1 MLLQAKNLSLVVCAL
16 ALILTACDDSTVSPE
31 EPASSDDQQERVEPA
46 PLYSVTDTS
55 AVPDKYIVVFEPGT
69 PGLQRQGVQGQA
81 EQMMQGI
88 AGGEIEFTY
97 ENVIQG
103 FSATIPEQAL
113 DGIRNNPNVK
123 HVEQDQSVQPDDGI
137 DQSPPWQLDRVDQR
151 NLPLQNQYRYF
162 GTGAGTEIWVLDSG
176 LNYHE
181 EFGDRIS
188 TRMSI
193 VSDGN
198 GPADCLDVNGRKGH
212 GTQVA
217 SAAAG
222 SEYGVAK
229 EATISSIRI
238 GDCPSGNSTTSR
250 QIAALEHVEAFH
262 QPPAVANLSYS
273 VSGGLSFL
281 IAAGNLWNSGV
292 PLVVSAG
299 NDNMD
304 ACDVGNGNVPAIAV
318 GGIDQ
323 NDDRSD
329 YIGSQASNYGECV
342 DLFAPGSGL
351 TLASS
356 TSETGHST
364 KSGTSFSA
372 PMVAGAAALVFES
385 NPGFSAGQVSDYI
398 AENTTT
404 NVLGDIGPGSPD
416 RLLHTVDFD
425 AEIFGTT
432 YVYEPDTY
440 TWTAQLQ
447 NQGSSQTYLW
457 ERKDG
462 PSWSSSPWETV
473 GTSQDYSETVFLDGN
488 DFTLRLT
495 VVSNNYEVVDQQTV
509 GVELDDGDEC
519 EPGQITC

>member
-1 MLLQAKNLSLVVCAL
+1 MVTHTRNSIIVVFAL
-16 ALILTACDDSTVSPE
+16 ALLIIGCDDTTVSPE
-31 EPASSDDQQERVEPA
+31 ESSDPDITEERAEPA

-55 AVPDKYIVVFEPGT
+55 AVPDKYIVVFEPGS
-69 PGLQRQGVQGQA
+69 PGVQREGVQGQA

-88 AGGEIEFTY
+88 AGGQIEFTY
-97 ENVIQG
+97 EHVLQG

-113 DGIRNNPNVK
+113 NGIRNNPNVK
-123 HVEQDQSVQPDDGI
+123 HVEQDQSVQPTDGV

-151 NLPLQNQYRYF
+151 NLPLQNQYSYF
-162 GTGAGTEIWVLDSG
+162 GTGAGTEVWILDTG

-181 EFGDRIS
+181 EFGNRIS
-188 TRMSI
+188 TRMSL
-193 VSDGN
+193 VDDGE
-198 GPADCLDVNGRKGH
+198 GPGDCYDNFGKGH
-212 GTQVA
+212 GTQAA

-229 EATISSIRI
+229 GATISSIRI

-250 QIAALEHVEAFH
+250 QIAAIDYVADFH

-273 VSGGLSFL
+273 ISGGFSFFM
-281 IAAGNLWNSGV
+281 AAANLWNSGV

-318 GGIDQ
+318 GAIDQ

-329 YIGSQASNYGECV
+329 YLGPKASNYGECV

-385 NPGFSAGQVSDYI
+385 NPGFSAGDVSGFILD
-398 AENTTT
+398 NTTE
-404 NVLGDIGPGSPD
+404 NVLGDIGPGSPNQ
-416 RLLHTVDFD
+416 LLHTVDFD

-432 YVYEPDTY
+432 YINQPDTY
-440 TWTAQLQ
+440 TWTAQTE
-447 NQGSSQTYLW
+447 NEGSNTSYVW
-457 ERKDG
+457 ERKAF
-462 PSWSSSPWETV
+462 SSSWETV
-473 GTSQDYSETVFLDGN
+473 STSSSYSEDVVLDGVS
-488 DFTLRLT
+488 FTLRLT
-495 VVSNNYEVVDQQTV
+495 VESNNYEIIDEQTV
-509 GVELDDGDEC
+509 SVEWDDGSCDPEEILC
-519 EPGQITC
+519 EQPSY

>member
-31 EPASSDDQQERVEPA
+31 EPASSDDQQKRVEPA

-69 PGLQRQGVQGQA
+69 PGVQRQGVQGQA

-88 AGGEIEFTY
+88 AGGKIEFTY

-113 DGIRNNPNVK
+113 NGIRNNPNVK
-123 HVEQDQSVQPDDGI
+123 HIEQVQSVQPDDGI

-162 GTGAGTEIWVLDSG
+162 GTGAGTEIWILDSG

-188 TRMSI
+188 TRMSL
-193 VSDGN
+193 VSDGK
-198 GPADCLDVNGRKGH
+198 GPGDCYDDIGRGH
-212 GTQVA
+212 GTQAA

-238 GDCPSGNSTTSR
+238 GDCPEGYASSDR
-250 QIAALEHVEAFH
+250 LIAALDHVKNFH

-273 VSGGLSFL
+273 FSESWSILMATNEL
-281 IAAGNLWNSGV
+281 YNSGV
-292 PLVVSAG
+292 LLVTSAG
-299 NDNMD
+299 NDD
-304 ACDVGNGNVPAIAV
+304 SSACNADPRIAMKVGAV
-318 GGIDQ
+318 TSSDT
-323 NDDRSD
+323 RSNF
-329 YIGSQASNYGECV
+329 SNYGDCV
-342 DLFAPGSGL
+342 ALFAPGSFL

-385 NPGFSAGQVSDYI
+385 NPGFSPGDVSGYI
-398 AENTTT
+398 VDNATK
-404 NVLGDIGPGSPD
+404 NVLSNIGPGSPN
-416 RLLHTVDFD
+416 RLLHTVDFK
-425 AEIFGTT
+425 ASIFGTP
-432 YVYEPDTY
+432 YINQPDTY

-447 NQGSSQTYLW
+447 NEGSTTSYVW
-457 ERKDG
+457 ERKAF
-462 PSWSSSPWETV
+462 SSAWETV
-473 GTSQDYSETVFLDGN
+473 STSSSYSEDVVLDGVS
-488 DFTLRLT
+488 FTLRLT
-495 VVSNNYEVVDQQTV
+495 VESNGYEIVDEQVVS
-509 GVELDDGDEC
+509 VEWDESSCDPQEILC
-519 EPGQITC
+519 EQPAN